1 MALRLSGLQY
11 RAGRSRPGE
20 PRETPQAG
28 SGNAA
33 IRLSPQDCPMA
44 LRLSG
49 LQISCRPFT
58 TGRAPGNPTGRI
70 RQRRHPAIRAGLP
83 DGAALIGPTNV
94 VQAVHDRESPG
105 EPHRPDQATPPSGY
119 LRRTARWR
127 DAYRAYNI
135 VQAVNDRGSPG
146 KPHRPDKATP
156 PSGYLHGPAR
166 WRCAYRAYKYRAVH
180 SRPGSPGKPT
190 GRIRQRRHPAISAG
204 LPDGATLIGPTNI
217 VQAVHNRGVRSRP
230 GEPRETPQ
238 AGSGNAAGIRGLSAP
253 SPAVPACRKWDTAYR
268 AAGRRS

>member
-1 MALRLSGLQY
+1 MHRRQRIPRETRRTDQATPPSGYAHRTARWRCAY
-11 RAGRSRPGE
+11 RAYNIVQAVHDRGA
-20 PRETPQAG
+20 RETPQAG

-135 VQAVNDRGSPG
+135 VQAVNDR
-146 KPHRPDKATP
+146 
-156 PSGYLHGPAR
+156 
-166 WRCAYRAYKYRAVH
+166 
-180 SRPGSPGKPT
+180 
-190 GRIRQRRHPAISAG
+190 
-204 LPDGATLIGPTNI
+204 
-217 VQAVHNRGVRSRP
+217 
-230 GEPRETPQ
+230 EPRKTPQ
-238 AGSGNAAGIRGLSAP
+238 AG
-253 SPAVPACRKWDTAYR
+253 
-268 AAGRRS
+268 